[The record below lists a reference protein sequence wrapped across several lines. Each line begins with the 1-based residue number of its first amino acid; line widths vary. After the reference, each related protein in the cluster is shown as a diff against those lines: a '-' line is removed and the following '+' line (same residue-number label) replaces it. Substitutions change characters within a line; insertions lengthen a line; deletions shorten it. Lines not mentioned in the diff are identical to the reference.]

1 MVRIVNETILLSE
14 LKKEIQDEISVLGV
28 ENHSEIQGDALI
40 EVQKGIVDIRLANS
54 PYGYKNTC
62 VLMGAEYLSVVSSR
76 PSIYKPRSFN
86 VPLFDQC

>member
-1 MVRIVNETILLSE
+1 MVKIVNEAILLSE
-14 LKKEIQDEISVLGV
+14 LKKEIQVEVGVLGV
-28 ENHSEIQGDALI
+28 ENHSEIQGAALI
-40 EVQKGIVDIRLANS
+40 EVQKGVVDIRLSES

-62 VLMGAEYLSVVSSR
+62 ILMGAKYLSMDSSS